1 MHAHED
7 MAKAGRGP
15 LIQKTALKGITGG
28 KRDNMTPLLHYP
40 IRQSEAKEI
49 KNQHTKTIKTAKT
62 RKTRHPRQAPGC
74 QNA

>member
-1 MHAHED
+1 MSCHVAVENEVLPTGLGMHTHKD
-7 MAKAGRGP
+7 MVKAGRGP

-49 KNQHTKTIKTAKT
+49 KNQHTKTIKT
-62 RKTRHPRQAPGC
+62 
-74 QNA
+74 